1 MNPSVIGGQREGLA
15 EDHNARSTSVKR
27 IDRLIVV
34 FLFMFA
40 AFAPHSIAVTQIA
53 WVAGMLLWALRFA
66 FRPGPSL
73 HKTPLDYA
81 LLGFFILTGLS
92 AVLSY
97 EPLVSIGKLRAASLF
112 TIVYLF
118 AQNIPS
124 RRVLRLLALTL
135 VASCMVNV
143 LFTAGQRIIGR
154 GVKVQS
160 LKVESPLYAS
170 GVRAGDTLLEIDNHK
185 LNTPEDL
192 ISVLASP
199 GNSTATLK
207 GYRHELLPIFQVERG
222 KLLAGTTSLQRLGID
237 SWSRGRDWRAS
248 GFYGH
253 YVTYAEALQ
262 LIMAL
267 TLGLFVCLTPKR
279 SWVGTLLLIALAG
292 LCYSLIL
299 TVTRASWGAFLISS
313 AVILVLGTSRRTLLI
328 ISLVAIPLVLAGLFV
343 LQQKRNVAFFDPADQ
358 STTWRE
364 TVWREGFHLLIS
376 KPRHLIFGVGMD
388 SIKTHWR
395 AWDMFDHGRIPIG
408 HMHSNLL
415 QLALE
420 RGIPALLLW
429 LVLLALYARLLLQL
443 NHKLKTKTVFDSASD
458 LSAESG
464 RGLDLG
470 LWIDRGIVLGAL
482 GGLVGFF
489 SSGLVHYNWGDSE
502 VVMIFYVMMGLS
514 LAVRRATIDSTFA
527 AT

>member
-1 MNPSVIGGQREGLA
+1 MNISANGGQDEGLA
-15 EDHNARSTSVKR
+15 DSDSARSTWVHW
-27 IDRLIVV
+27 IDRSLVV

-53 WVAGMLLWALRFA
+53 WVAGMLLWAARFA
-66 FRPGPSL
+66 FRPFPRL
-73 HKTPLDYA
+73 YKTPLDYA
-81 LLGFFILTGLS
+81 LLGFFILTGIS
-92 AVLSY
+92 ALFSY

-124 RRVLRLLALTL
+124 RRILRLLALTL

-154 GVKVQS
+154 GVKIQS
-160 LKVESPLYAS
+160 LKAESPLFAA
-170 GVRAGDTLLEIDNHK
+170 GVRNGDTLLEIDNHRV
-185 LNTPEDL
+185 NTPEDL
-192 ISVLASP
+192 IAVLATP
-199 GNSTATLK
+199 DNQPAILK

-222 KLLAGTTSLQRLGID
+222 KLLPGTKTLERLGID
-237 SWSRGRDWRAS
+237 SWSKGRDWRAS

-267 TLGLFVCLTPKR
+267 TLALFVCLIPKR
-279 SWVGTLLLIALAG
+279 SWVGALLLIALAG

-313 AVILVLGTSRRTLLI
+313 AVILVLGTSRRVLLI
-328 ISLVAIPLVLAGLFV
+328 IGLVAIPLVLAGLFV

-388 SIKTHWR
+388 SIKSHWR
-395 AWDMFDHGRIPIG
+395 AWDMFDHGRIPMC

-415 QLALE
+415 ELALE
-420 RGIPALLLW
+420 RGVPVLLLW
-429 LVLLALYARLLLQL
+429 LVLLGLYARMLLQL
-443 NHKLKTKTVFDSASD
+443 TGKLRTAAPFDS
-458 LSAESG
+458 LSGKAGE
-464 RGLDLG
+464 RRVDLG
-470 LWIDRGIVLGAL
+470 LWIERGIVLGAL

-489 SSGLVHYNWGDSE
+489 ASGLVHYNWGDSE
-502 VVMIFYVMMGLS
+502 VVMIFYFMMGLS
-514 LAVRRATIDSTFA
+514 LAVRRATVDPAFPVS
-527 AT
+527 